1 MDAIILSKCLYI
13 SFRFRKFSLV
23 ATTVARSGKS
33 NQLFVKRWSQFSR
46 DLSNVPGVLTSQNNE
61 KRCTKTL
68 IRLTGWMADK
78 VIIAL
83 ENLFCQARGDKM
95 SWEKALC
102 VLSVLSLSLSSA
114 TTKSTTTSA
123 GLSMAIFLIMLDIS
137 DSAAAA
143 VYRWRMRAISA
154 IV

>member
-1 MDAIILSKCLYI
+1 MDAIILYKC

-68 IRLTGWMADK
+68 IRLTGWMAVDK

-154 IV
+154 IVWL